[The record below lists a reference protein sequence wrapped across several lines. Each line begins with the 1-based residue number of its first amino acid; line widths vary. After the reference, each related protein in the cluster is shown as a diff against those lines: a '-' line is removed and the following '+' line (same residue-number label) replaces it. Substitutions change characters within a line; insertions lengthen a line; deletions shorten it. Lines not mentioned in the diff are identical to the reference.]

1 MLCYVLQTTVLED
14 MMNRPLPVRIL
25 YLIPSITSHSRS
37 IYILESVQKLKKI
50 EIFKLMKKKDDDLF
64 FFLLLV
70 DAVLC
75 ITNYCFRKNVEP
87 GHNDGSGHGT
97 RCSDNFLIIELPTR
111 PL

>member
-50 EIFKLMKKKDDDLF
+50 EIFKLMKKKEVEININLNSGKHSSYM
-64 FFLLLV
+64 L
-70 DAVLC
+70 
-75 ITNYCFRKNVEP
+75 TNDIGINYVKFN
-87 GHNDGSGHGT
+87 SYYT
-97 RCSDNFLIIELPTR
+97 T
-111 PL
+111 